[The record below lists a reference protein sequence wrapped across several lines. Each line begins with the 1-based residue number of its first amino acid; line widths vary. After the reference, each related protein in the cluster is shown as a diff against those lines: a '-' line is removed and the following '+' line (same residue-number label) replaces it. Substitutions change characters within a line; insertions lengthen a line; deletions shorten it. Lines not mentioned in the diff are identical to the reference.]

1 MSLLITFSELKGVDS
16 VEKLIDSFVSQ
27 LKHLFVRNKNEYSR
41 GRFYDLMVNL
51 YDRYDSY
58 KQNIIVKGSLIHGLK
73 DQSKMIRDK
82 LVVFWD
88 DRNRL
93 ELDPT

>member
-1 MSLLITFSELKGVDS
+1 VDS

-27 LKHLFVRNKNEYSR
+27 LKHLFIRNKNEYSR

-51 YDRYDSY
+51 YDRYDAY
-58 KQNIIVKGSLIHGLK
+58 KENIIVKGSLIHGLK